1 MVNVLVADNDI
12 SSIAV
17 IKKYLEDSDFKV
29 TAVFDAFGVL
39 EKLKHFKYDVL
50 ITDFNM
56 PDMNGVELTEE
67 VMKLENDLV
76 VILVTAF
83 SSIRSIVEALRKGGF
98 DYLSKPIDKD
108 ELLLA
113 ISRGLER
120 VSLIN
125 ENRLLKHELEKSE
138 SGFIGYETNSEVIR
152 SLLNEASKAAKT
164 DSPILISGEN
174 GTGKKVFARFI
185 HNQSSRK
192 HKQFIVLNC
201 STNSPLVVESELFGH
216 VKGTFNGA
224 EKEHK
229 GYLELASNG
238 TIFLD
243 EIENLDSMTQVKI
256 LRVLQ
261 DKEFSRVGDTK
272 ILVSNVRIIASTNK
286 DLTNDIK
293 AGKFSEDLYRRL
305 KAFEFN
311 LPPLRERK
319 EDILFYFSMYLD
331 YFCKKNNHNL
341 MAISED
347 VKRLLMKY
355 DWKGNINEVKK
366 LAERISL
373 IADNGVISSDL
384 LPTYMNKPLLGGK
397 IDSSCNFNA
406 AKQEIIKQF
415 EIEFISKYLK
425 KNNGNVSATAKEI
438 NFHEVS
444 LRQKISKL
452 GINPHKFKTNSN

>member
-1 MVNVLVADNDI
+1 M
-12 SSIAV
+12 
-17 IKKYLEDSDFKV
+17 
-29 TAVFDAFGVL
+29 
-39 EKLKHFKYDVL
+39 
-50 ITDFNM
+50 
-56 PDMNGVELTEE
+56 
-67 VMKLENDLV
+67 
-76 VILVTAF
+76 
-83 SSIRSIVEALRKGGF
+83 
-98 DYLSKPIDKD
+98 
-108 ELLLA
+108 
-113 ISRGLER
+113 
-120 VSLIN
+120 IN